1 MERDAFVDT
10 SGFDDAAGG
19 LPLFKRSLRIQALCE
34 RIEEVREHMAPGTLR
49 TSAEVVERILKP
61 LFTQLGWDFA
71 DPHTVVPGF
80 ETEPGIVDF
89 ALCHPPGDARILLKI
104 GAVPDT
110 GPGEATH
117 PFHDRTIQ
125 ALQLAV
131 SVDGREWT
139 FHFGP
144 GRGSIRNREFA
155 RFDIVRDPEKQ
166 VAGALDGYL
175 AFHAVKSGEAFRQA
189 EGDYSEERFPAEA
202 LAAWRR
208 ALLGSEVMDRFLK
221 EMTEA
226 TGVPPHRD
234 RAEGF
239 IRGQVDSIRWPADPP
254 EPKPARRVGLGDRV
268 WVYDFAAR
276 EIVMH
281 FVVGSDPDWEAG
293 EVSRDSA
300 IGHALLGAREGEER
314 EVGVPGQEPRRVRIV
329 LIRRQRE
336 KVIHT

>member
-1 MERDAFVDT
+1 M
-10 SGFDDAAGG
+10 
-19 LPLFKRSLRIQALCE
+19 
-34 RIEEVREHMAPGTLR
+34 
-49 TSAEVVERILKP
+49 
-61 LFTQLGWDFA
+61 
-71 DPHTVVPGF
+71 
-80 ETEPGIVDF
+80 
-89 ALCHPPGDARILLKI
+89 KI

-117 PFHDRTIQ
+117 PFHDPTIQ

-131 SVDGREWT
+131 SEGGSEWT

-166 VAGALDGYL
+166 VAEALDGYL

-300 IGHALLGAREGEER
+300 IGHALLGAREGEES

-329 LIRRQRE
+329 LISGVDG
-336 KVIHT
+336 KK